1 MHMQYGRV
9 VRMTD
14 STPVNISEQ
23 VKAERPKRSKTQF
36 KGIGRHARVLGVD
49 RPYLWLVL
57 TGKRKNR
64 RLLSSYRDVK
74 RAERVLLRAD
84 ARAAASTVQAAS
96 TGHQEG
102 SPPTGGPAD
111 KI

>member
-1 MHMQYGRV
+1 MHMHYLRV

-57 TGKRKNR
+57 TGKRTNL
-64 RLLSSYRDVK
+64 RLLRSYRDVK
-74 RAERVLLRAD
+74 RAERVLLRTGGKT
-84 ARAAASTVQAAS
+84 AAAGSVQAAG

-102 SPPTGGPAD
+102 VGRAA
-111 KI
+111 